1 MKNNSCGPDVGD
13 MLLISKYHK
22 GIGPVIDILSK
33 YECYVALKGKKDIT
47 ITYTFPKSLGKS
59 SRVQN
64 WKNYKDKRW

>member
-13 MLLISKYHK
+13 TLLISKYHK

-47 ITYTFPKSLGKS
+47 MTYTFPKSLGKS

-64 WKNYKDKRW
+64 